1 MSRQQ
6 QQWKLLEKFVDKRQF
21 FLPWSF
27 DYRGR
32 AYPIPTY
39 LTPHDTDFGK
49 SLLRAA
55 HESFMTHEAEGWLA
69 FQVAT
74 TYGLDKK
81 SMTRKIEWTR
91 DNFTLISAVATDPIG
106 NLSLWSSVDEPWQ
119 FLAACEE
126 YYHCVIECDRQSTT
140 GLVCRC

>member
-6 QQWKLLEKFVDKRQF
+6 PLWMSLLNSKIKMSS
-21 FLPWSF
+21 SF
-27 DYRGR
+27 RGR
-32 AYPIPTY
+32 LTIEEERIQSLH

-55 HESFMTHEAEGWLA
+55 HESFMTHEAEDWLA

-81 SMTRKIEWTR
+81 SMADRLEWTR
-91 DNFTLISAVATDPIG
+91 DNFTLISAVANDPIG
-106 NLSLWSSVDEPWQ
+106 NSIYLG
-119 FLAACEE
+119 
-126 YYHCVIECDRQSTT
+126 EC
-140 GLVCRC
+140 